1 LAKPTIFF
9 GTDLGRCNS
18 EQKTCEQVL
27 AVKGLVFFSSVAKR
41 DTTLSSF
48 SFFFCFF
55 ETTKQN
61 KTVEPKKKKKKFLK
75 TKTNQLIIHQIVLLL
90 GKRLIGS

>member
-48 SFFFCFF
+48 SFCFL
-55 ETTKQN
+55 KQQN
-61 KTVEPKKKKKKFLK
+61 KTKLWNQKKKKKFLK